1 MNYFDNSNIK
11 LDILKK
17 KAYNLRWAEVA
28 DGTIPLTAADMDYPC
43 APAIKQALLAYVEE
57 GYFSYTPKLGLPAFN
72 QAFSNYVKEQRGGN
86 QSGAGTGGRQCSKSD
101 VHRGEGFFEAWR

>member
-11 LDILKK
+11 LDILK

-43 APAIKQALLAYVEE
+43 
-57 GYFSYTPKLGLPAFN
+57 
-72 QAFSNYVKEQRGGN
+72 
-86 QSGAGTGGRQCSKSD
+86 SGD
-101 VHRGEGFFEAWR
+101 

>member
-28 DGTIPLTAADMDYPC
+28 DTHCCRY
-43 APAIKQALLAYVEE
+43 
-57 GYFSYTPKLGLPAFN
+57 GLPMC
-72 QAFSNYVKEQRGGN
+72 
-86 QSGAGTGGRQCSKSD
+86 SGD
-101 VHRGEGFFEAWR
+101 

>member
-43 APAIKQALLAYVEE
+43 APAIKQALLAYST
-57 GYFSYTPKLGLPAFN
+57 YA
-72 QAFSNYVKEQRGGN
+72 SNACLIA
-86 QSGAGTGGRQCSKSD
+86 GAHG
-101 VHRGEGFFEAWR
+101 

>member
-57 GYFSYTPKLGLPAFN
+57 AISPI
-72 QAFSNYVKEQRGGN
+72 
-86 QSGAGTGGRQCSKSD
+86 
-101 VHRGEGFFEAWR
+101 HRNWACLRLIRHFQIM

>member
-43 APAIKQALLAYVEE
+43 APAIK
-57 GYFSYTPKLGLPAFN
+57 
-72 QAFSNYVKEQRGGN
+72 
-86 QSGAGTGGRQCSKSD
+86 
-101 VHRGEGFFEAWR
+101 